1 MCVSGKRKC
10 LLIEP
15 ERQIQ
20 TVFSFTWFDK
30 RAFLNCASGEM
41 WFFLVYVDTLFSPL
55 RHVQNVP
62 HCVCDFGMAPSV
74 LFGLDQ
80 WFQLKEK
87 KKAVG
92 GLVWHGLYRSPPNW
106 SCLGWGG
113 SAGLGACLVWPP
125 GVPPQASRTLRG
137 LVQWPH
143 VHQGP
148 SPLHTL
154 QLSHSKCPLCH
165 ETFLVPRPTQI
176 SSFSVALSHLWVHHT
191 LWPVFLNWPRCGDL
205 SSFEADMSMSF
216 FWEVTQ
222 NSLGKPNVTERTPGN
237 GDTSFVHR
245 LWKSGL
251 ITPGQSTAS
260 ADLRPPHR
268 SSFSQTFSP

>member
-1 MCVSGKRKC
+1 
-10 LLIEP
+10 
-15 ERQIQ
+15 
-20 TVFSFTWFDK
+20 
-30 RAFLNCASGEM
+30 M

-55 RHVQNVP
+55 QHVQNVP

-80 WFQLKEK
+80 WFQLIEK

-92 GLVWHGLYRSPPNW
+92 GLGLTWLVQKPTKLELLGLRWECWAGSPP
-106 SCLGWGG
+106 CLASWGA
-113 SAGLGACLVWPP
+113 SP
-125 GVPPQASRTLRG
+125 ASRTLRG
-137 LVQWPH
+137 LVKCPH

-148 SPLHTL
+148 SPLQTL

-165 ETFLVPRPTQI
+165 ETFLVPWPTQI
-176 SSFSVALSHLWVHHT
+176 SSFSAALSHLWVHHT
-191 LWPVFLNWPRCGDL
+191 LWPMFLNWPRCGDF